1 MASARLKPATYA
13 GNKMSG
19 RTTVPPDGSPTKPTV
34 PVIPARTKSPA
45 YTGEPAAP
53 TAFVLAPSRNVVE
66 ATGSSRATIEPG
78 RNRAVR
84 RRSVDISGDEP
95 KYPDRGCSFSGAA
108 APETTICS

>member
-19 RTTVPPDGSPTKPTV
+19 RTTVPPDGAPTTATV
-34 PVIPARTKSPA
+34 PVIPARTQPPA
-45 YTGEPAAP
+45 YTGDPAAP
-53 TAFVLAPSRNVVE
+53 TAYALAPSRNDVE
-66 ATGSSRATIEPG
+66 RTGPSRATIEPG
-78 RNRAVR
+78 RNRGVR